1 VETVGALSKVSQ
13 IRPAQGEVAEQC
25 PDLLVILNFHRGEKA
40 VKYNF
45 AAIATIVSLAC
56 LTCVPRAEAGHGFR
70 IDEGNGAGCMT
81 TWTNDT
87 SNTTGAAAFT
97 PGGTYA
103 NAVACS
109 ASGGPDVLFPN
120 GTPANDSA
128 TVNAAFTASS
138 GEMYQYYSGAVG
150 AQPDAQVVVWNL
162 TTGPF
167 GTQESE
173 IELNGWCPGGSG
185 SSFKFGGVTYT
196 GGCSGVSTDLI
207 FSQAGSLV
215 GYVTDA
221 SDGTATIHSGTT
233 VPGWTES
240 GGSVSAPEIDSS
252 TAITGLALLVG
263 GLAVLRG
270 SRRTLVR
277 VR

>member
-1 VETVGALSKVSQ
+1 LSACIVARIYCFALSVLQ
-13 IRPAQGEVAEQC
+13 RF
-25 PDLLVILNFHRGEKA
+25 DLQDENNM
-40 VKYNF
+40 KYHIS
-45 AAIATIVSLAC
+45 AIGAIVPLAY
-56 LTCVPRAEAGHGFR
+56 LTCVPLAEAGHGLR

-87 SNTTGAAAFT
+87 SNPTGAAAFT
-97 PGGTYA
+97 PGGSYA
-103 NAVACS
+103 NSVACT
-109 ASGGPDVLFPN
+109 ASGGSDVLFPN

-128 TVNAAFTASS
+128 TVNAAFTAGS
-138 GEMYQYYSGAVG
+138 GEMFQYYSGAVG
-150 AQPDAQVVVWNL
+150 AQPDAQVVIWNL

-167 GTQESE
+167 GTKESE

-185 SSFKFGGVTYT
+185 SSFKFGGITYT

-221 SDGTATIHSGTT
+221 SDGTATIHSGAS

-240 GGSVSAPEIDSS
+240 GGSVSAPEIDSA
-252 TAITGLALLVG
+252 TAITGLALLLG

-270 SRRTLVR
+270 GRRTPVR